1 MYADSAVSTAHTSTI
16 ASSEFELQ
24 ALVTT
29 LKEGCENND
38 LGMNENR
45 TKFLFLVLDILVS
58 RYIGYIS
65 SYTIIHLIKILWG
78 KKMFSYLSLSSG
90 NPRTNG
96 SLHVAPFSLTVFEYR
111 LNQYMHLKKYGDF

>member
-1 MYADSAVSTAHTSTI
+1 M
-16 ASSEFELQ
+16 
-24 ALVTT
+24 TT
-29 LKEGCENND
+29 LIEGYENND

-65 SYTIIHLIKILWG
+65 SYTIIHLIKDLMG
-78 KKMFSYLSLSSG
+78 KMFSYLSLSSG
-90 NPRTNG
+90 NSRIKG
-96 SLHVAPFSLTVFEYR
+96 SLHVAPYSLTVFEYR